1 MSIKDIALKISKE
14 NNISK
19 KIVYDYCLKK
29 KMKFKNLILII
40 TFILISGCV
49 GYSSTGVLGTGVS
62 IAMDPRTI
70 GTQIDDSLMQK
81 NLRAKLVL
89 MDKNYLLSVKSKV
102 LDGRIFITGK
112 VDTIEEKLK
121 ITKLGWEIKGAR
133 SVKNDLKIKEEF
145 NFKQTAKDVL
155 ITSQLRTALITNKI
169 IKSANYDIDTYK
181 KIIYVYGISQNEE
194 ERAEVINE
202 AKQVLDVEDVVTSI
216 FLVEDLRVVKN

>member
-1 MSIKDIALKISKE
+1 
-14 NNISK
+14 
-19 KIVYDYCLKK
+19 
-29 KMKFKNLILII
+29 MKFKNLILII

-216 FLVEDLRVVKN
+216 FLVEDLRVIKN

>member
-1 MSIKDIALKISKE
+1 MK
-14 NNISK
+14 
-19 KIVYDYCLKK
+19 LKK
-29 KMKFKNLILII
+29 LTLII
-40 TFILISGCV
+40 SFLLITGCV

-81 NLRAKLVL
+81 NLRTKLIL
-89 MDKNYLLSVKSKV
+89 MDKGYLLSVKSKV

-112 VDTIEEKLK
+112 VNTVEEKLK

-155 ITSQLRTALITNKI
+155 MTSQLRTALITNKK

-181 KIIYVYGISQNEE
+181 KIIYIYGISQNEE

>member
-1 MSIKDIALKISKE
+1 
-14 NNISK
+14 
-19 KIVYDYCLKK
+19 
-29 KMKFKNLILII
+29 MKSRNLILIV

-62 IAMDPRTI
+62 VAMDPRTI

-81 NLRAKLVL
+81 NLRAKLIL
-89 MDKNYLLSVKSKV
+89 MDSAYLLKVKTKV

-112 VDTIEEKLK
+112 VDTVEEKIK

-155 ITSQLRTALITNKI
+155 ITSQLKTAMIANKK

-181 KIIYVYGISQNEE
+181 KIIYVYGISQDED

-202 AKQVLDVEDVVTSI
+202 AKKVLDVEDVVTSI
-216 FLVEDLRVVKN
+216 FLVEDLRVIKN

>member
-1 MSIKDIALKISKE
+1 
-14 NNISK
+14 
-19 KIVYDYCLKK
+19 
-29 KMKFKNLILII
+29 MKFRNLILII
-40 TFILISGCV
+40 TFTLILGCV

-62 IAMDPRTI
+62 VAMDPRTI
-70 GTQIDDSLMQK
+70 GTQIDDSIMQK
-81 NLRAKLVL
+81 NLRAKLIL
-89 MDKNYLLSVKSKV
+89 MNSSYLLKVKTKV

-112 VDTIEEKLK
+112 VDTVEEKLK

-155 ITSQLRTALITNKI
+155 ITSQLRTALITNNK

-181 KIIYVYGISQNEE
+181 KIIYVYGISQNED

-202 AKQVLDVEDVVTSI
+202 AKKVLDVEDVVTSI
-216 FLVEDLRVVKN
+216 FLVEDLRVIKN

>member
-1 MSIKDIALKISKE
+1 
-14 NNISK
+14 
-19 KIVYDYCLKK
+19 
-29 KMKFKNLILII
+29 MKSRNLILII
-40 TFILISGCV
+40 IFILISGCV

-81 NLRAKLVL
+81 NLRTKLIL
-89 MDKNYLLSVKSKV
+89 MNKGYLLNVKTKV

-112 VDTIEEKLK
+112 VDTVEEKLK

-155 ITSQLRTALITNKI
+155 ITSQLKTAMIANKK

-202 AKQVLDVEDVVTSI
+202 AKKVLDVEDVVTSI